1 MGDVSEERAIDV
13 HRRAVIVNMLAG
25 AAQFPTVA
33 SPAFALPAVMRR
45 GGTTAASWS
54 IAGTSEDFRA
64 TCTKLAGA
72 LAAIDA
78 STDPPARLVRTVADI
93 VAAKE
98 RGEAAFILNVQ
109 NADPLDGS
117 LEYLHLLHRLGLRV
131 LQLTYQRRN
140 LAGDGCGEPGPGAG
154 LSLFGRSL
162 VKEMNALGMLIDLSH
177 CSDGTTLDAIEC
189 SQQPVAFTHVNMRAL
204 NPHPRNK
211 PDDQIRLVAERG
223 GVIGIN
229 SVSRMISPRG
239 REEGASLEQFVEQIE
254 HVVDL
259 VGIDHVGIGLDR
271 SEDLTEELMEVRRRT
286 FLARYPEL
294 QAGGDFAFE
303 TYYARDTS
311 MGEMLPLVRCL
322 LGRGY
327 TDADVE
333 KVLGGNWLR
342 LLDEVWRPA

>member
-1 MGDVSEERAIDV
+1 MAEVSEERAVAV

-25 AAQFPTVA
+25 VAQFPTVA
-33 SPAFALPAVMRR
+33 APAFALPAVMRA

-64 TCTKLAGA
+64 TCAKLAGA

-78 STDPPARLVRTVADI
+78 STDPPARLVRSVADI
-93 VAAKE
+93 VEAKE
-98 RGEAAFILNVQ
+98 RGEAAFVLNVQ

-117 LEYLHLLHRLGLRV
+117 LDNLHLLHRLGLRV

-140 LAGDGCGEPGPGAG
+140 LVGDGCGEPGPGAG

-162 VKEMNALGMLIDLSH
+162 VRELNALGVLIDLSH
-177 CSDGTTLDAIEC
+177 CSDTTTLEAIEL
-189 SQQPVAFTHVNMRAL
+189 SEQPVAFTHVNMRAL

-211 PDDQIRLVAERG
+211 PDDQIRLVAEKG

-239 REEGASLEQFVEQIE
+239 RVEGASLEQFVEQIE
-254 HVVDL
+254 HVVGL
-259 VGIDHVGIGLDR
+259 TGIDHVGIGLDR
-271 SEDLTEELMEVRRRT
+271 SEDLTEELMEIRRRT
-286 FLARYPEL
+286 FLTRYPEL
-294 QAGGDFAFE
+294 QAGGDFPFE
-303 TYYARDTS
+303 TYYARETS

-322 LGRGY
+322 LARGWS
-327 TDADVE
+327 DEDVE
-333 KVLGGNWLR
+333 KALGGNWLR
-342 LLDEVWRPA
+342 LLAEVWR